1 MFSEDMPKIVA
12 GYFELLDAVELHFKE
27 AYVIE
32 RLSRQGELALVFKNA
47 AGGSLLYVGVR
58 WDLWSRMHLPL
69 WLGVRPDW
77 GQAAAH
83 GFAARNQGRCFMH
96 DGYSLCPAD
105 PAIAAGADTAPAAL
119 IALVQAELAAVQ
131 GSDK

>member
-27 AYVIE
+27 AYAME

-47 AGGSLLYVGVR
+47 AGGSLLYLGVR
-58 WDLWSRMHLPL
+58 WDMWSRMHLPL

-77 GQAAAH
+77 GPAAADA
-83 GFAARNQGRCFMH
+83 FAKRNQGRGFMH
-96 DGYSLCPAD
+96 DGYSLRPVD
-105 PAIAAGADTAPAAL
+105 PAIAADTVPAL
-119 IALVQAELAAVQ
+119 IALIEAELAAAQ
-131 GSDK
+131 RADR